1 MAYIGSARIPGNS
14 LFLAKCI
21 ALLRQPMPE
30 DLIRQAVANEFN
42 FAASTAFVPGDDVS
56 SACCWVKCLDYL
68 FLFCD
73 GIANFGQGSGTWNGY
88 TGGITADRTNPTN
101 DYFNSAAAKIQ
112 AAMSPYFNSE
122 VNNRVFCGWSLG
134 GCEAMQVALN
144 GILQGLWGM
153 PDIATFGSPRFG
165 CTAICRNF
173 DARRIVRWMTDT
185 DPVTLLPPRVGDM
198 PILPAIYGVNAT
210 IRMGNFVHAPGG
222 VAIDVNGNMANAET
236 APLAP
241 SAFPLQIGSWLIGAD
256 ASDGS
261 PHFIGTYASR
271 LQLWMDNH
279 PPNNPPTRGFEPI
292 EKTGQVSGA
301 TLSQQARAQETALF
315 VNAAIQE
322 QAVQA
327 VPPDLLFK
335 AVRINRLWYVTMG
348 GSVVSIAP
356 NKRRARGFA
365 NAGNDFLRRTLRE
378 GYVDT
383 DQLTNSMR
391 GWLTA
396 AQDPTSGITPLISA
410 SLP

>member
-1 MAYIGSARIPGNS
+1 MPYIGSARIPENA
-14 LFLAKCI
+14 LFLAKTI
-21 ALLRQPMPE
+21 ALLRQPHPE
-30 DLIRQAVANEFN
+30 DLIRQAVADKFN
-42 FAASTAFVPGDDVS
+42 FATSTAFVAGDDNS
-56 SACCWVKCLDYL
+56 SAACWVKCLDHL

-73 GIANFGQGSGTWNGY
+73 GIASSGQGTNTWNGY
-88 TGGITADRTNPTN
+88 TGGITADRQNPIN
-101 DYFNSAAAKIQ
+101 DYFNSAAQKILG
-112 AAMSPYFNSE
+112 AMPAFFNHE
-122 VNNRVFCGWSLG
+122 INHRVFAGWSLG
-134 GCEAMQVALN
+134 GCEAMQVAIN

-165 CTAICRNF
+165 CPAICRNF
-173 DARRIVRWMTDT
+173 DGRRLVRWMNDT
-185 DPVTLLPPRVGDM
+185 DAVTLLPPRVADM
-198 PILPAIYGVNAT
+198 PVLPAIYGVNAT

-222 VAIDVNGNMANAET
+222 VAIDPAGNMANAET

-241 SAFPLQIGSWLIGAD
+241 AAFPLQIGSWLIGAD
-256 ASDGS
+256 AAEGS

-271 LQLWMDNH
+271 LQLWIDAH
-279 PPNNPPTRGFEPI
+279 PANVSPTRGYTPI
-292 EKTGQVSGA
+292 EQTGQVSGA
-301 TLSQQARAQETALF
+301 SLSQQARAQETMLF
-315 VNAAIQE
+315 VNAAAQE

-383 DQLTNSMR
+383 AQLVNSIQ
-391 GWLTA
+391 GWITA
-396 AQDPTSGITPLISA
+396 AQDPTSGITPQISG